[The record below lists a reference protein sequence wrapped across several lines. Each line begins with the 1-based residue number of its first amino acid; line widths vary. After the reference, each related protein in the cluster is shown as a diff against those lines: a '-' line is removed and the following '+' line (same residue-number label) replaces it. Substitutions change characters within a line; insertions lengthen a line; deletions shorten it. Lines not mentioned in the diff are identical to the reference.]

1 MMVVLGTVCFFI
13 VVCVI
18 GGVLAGLWASFVNP
32 RVGGYTGGMSA
43 EERKEFKA
51 QQRHEDLLRMMRY
64 SGTR

>member
-1 MMVVLGTVCFFI
+1 MMVVLDILVFFVI
-13 VVCVI
+13 VSVSI
-18 GGVLAGLWASFVNP
+18 GLVATLWASFVNP

-43 EERKEFKA
+43 EKRKEFKA

>member
-1 MMVVLGTVCFFI
+1 MMVVLGTVVFFMVI
-13 VVCVI
+13 VGI
-18 GGVLAGLWASFVNP
+18 AGLGAGLWAAFVNP

-51 QQRHEDLLRMMRY
+51 QERHEDLLRMMRY